1 MGMNRG
7 EIWLARMAAPDKTR
21 PVVLISR
28 QSAYETRELLTVASV
43 TTRVRM
49 IASHVPVGRDE
60 GLDREGAINCDS
72 LSTVHR
78 SQLRQRLSVLRPSKV
93 AEVDDALRYSL
104 GLD

>member
-1 MGMNRG
+1 
-7 EIWLARMAAPDKTR
+7 
-21 PVVLISR
+21 
-28 QSAYETRELLTVASV
+28 
-43 TTRVRM
+43 M

-78 SQLRQRLSVLRPSKV
+78 SQLRQRLSVLRPSKA